1 MALRRWAISAA
12 GAAGL
17 AALARRRRTRAA
29 APVAAPAEPAA
40 PAVPAPNPLV
50 EGGDPAQAIDA
61 ARERLRR
68 EADARGEAAPG
79 SG

>member
-17 AALARRRRTRAA
+17 AALARRRRMRST
-29 APVAAPAEPAA
+29 APPEPAA
-40 PAVPAPNPLV
+40 PAAPAPNPLV
-50 EGGDPAQAIDA
+50 EGGDPARAIDA

-68 EADARGEAAPG
+68 EAEARGEGPV
-79 SG
+79 

>member
-17 AALARRRRTRAA
+17 AALARRRRARAA
-29 APVAAPAEPAA
+29 APPPAPREPAA
-40 PAVPAPNPLV
+40 PAPNPLV

-68 EADARGEAAPG
+68 EAEARGEG
-79 SG
+79 SSSP

>member
-29 APVAAPAEPAA
+29 APAAAAEPAA

>member
-1 MALRRWAISAA
+1 MGLRRWAISAA

-17 AALARRRRTRAA
+17 AALARRRMARPGGAA
-29 APVAAPAEPAA
+29 SAPAAQLP
-40 PAVPAPNPLV
+40 PAPNPLT

-68 EADARGEAAPG
+68 EAEARGEGA

>member
-1 MALRRWAISAA
+1 MGLRRWAISAA

-17 AALARRRRTRAA
+17 AALARRRMTHPGGAA
-29 APVAAPAEPAA
+29 GPPAA
-40 PAVPAPNPLV
+40 RLPPAPNPLV

-68 EADARGEAAPG
+68 EAEARGAEEGA
-79 SG
+79 

>member
-1 MALRRWAISAA
+1 MGLRRWAISAA

-17 AALARRRRTRAA
+17 AALARRRMARPAGAGDASAA
-29 APVAAPAEPAA
+29 RLP
-40 PAVPAPNPLV
+40 PAPNPLV

-68 EADARGEAAPG
+68 EADARGEGESASAAG
-79 SG
+79 

>member
-1 MALRRWAISAA
+1 MGLRRWAISAA

-17 AALARRRRTRAA
+17 AALARRRMTRGG
-29 APVAAPAEPAA
+29 VAAGA
-40 PAVPAPNPLV
+40 PADPPQALPPAPNPLV

-68 EADARGEAAPG
+68 EADARGGDPG
-79 SG
+79 P